1 MTAARAAART
11 ERTTSTMDEA
21 PIIYAVPVREL
32 PGRLVGTVR
41 TGRSPQGQRVGIAF
55 TRPELLVAAMGADQA
70 WEELCES
77 ALRGMLRP
85 LGIDRIQVDPLL
97 VAPPLDPSFGDRAA
111 PTVPALVPA
120 ALVSP
125 RSGADPVAVAVG
137 TFQRPVDPGP
147 SLRRSSD
154 AVPGHRSAGRA
165 TPVVIRTRT

>member
-1 MTAARAAART
+1 
-11 ERTTSTMDEA
+11 MDEA

-32 PGRLVGTVR
+32 PGRPVGTVR

-111 PTVPALVPA
+111 PTVPARGP
-120 ALVSP
+120 
-125 RSGADPVAVAVG
+125 G
-137 TFQRPVDPGP
+137 RPVDPRP
-147 SLRRSSD
+147 AAD
-154 AVPGHRSAGRA
+154 PVPVGTAAGAGQGR
-165 TPVVIRTRT
+165 